1 MILLAHFTTL
11 PKSVKTLAAIMV
23 CITAISVVGC
33 SQQKI
38 KGGISNN
45 SNSSNNI
52 HNKLN
57 SAELKTYQ
65 NAITSLSEN
74 ELNTAKTLLQKLSKS
89 RPKIHEIHYN
99 LALINY
105 KLNDLDGAKSSLEQ
119 ALKLN
124 PEDPQFLVLLGAIE
138 TKKGHINLA
147 ENLYI
152 KAINHNENYANAH
165 YNLALLYD
173 IYYQDI
179 HMAAEHYQRYLEL
192 TNYKDKQ
199 TVVWL
204 EEING
209 LLNLKTQPDLVNSRE
224 PLAQLENNQI
234 RSSATN
240 AE

>member
-1 MILLAHFTTL
+1 MILLAHSTTL
-11 PKSVKTLAAIMV
+11 LKSAKTLAAIMV

-38 KGGISNN
+38 KGDISN
-45 SNSSNNI
+45 NSSNNI
-52 HNKLN
+52 QYKLN
-57 SAELKTYQ
+57 SAELKSYQ
-65 NAITSLSEN
+65 NAITALNEN
-74 ELNTAKTLLQKLSKS
+74 ELNTAKTLLQKLSKGQP
-89 RPKIHEIHYN
+89 RLAEIQYN
-99 LALINY
+99 LALTYY
-105 KLNDLDGAKSSLEQ
+105 KLNDLDGAESSLEQ

-152 KAINHNENYANAH
+152 KAISHNENYANAH

-179 HMAAEHYQRYLEL
+179 LMAAGHYQRYLEL
-192 TNYKDKQ
+192 SSYKDKQ

-204 EEING
+204 EEINSSF
-209 LLNLKTQPDLVNSRE
+209 NLHSQRNQDNPRE
-224 PLAQLENNQI
+224 PMAQLD
-234 RSSATN
+234 
-240 AE
+240 